1 MADEDGSWC
10 WCCGILILL
19 AIIGEFGEEI
29 IGFILVIIGLS
40 IPVILIYYG
49 IKYYNNK
56 EADKVYQ
63 ETDKS
68 YPPNHPLS
76 SFTTKSDEIPQYD
89 EILQYESIDEEEIQ
103 LYTLLIEVKDGNG
116 EPIENATLKVESDD
130 GFFDEKISDIDG
142 KVIYPRLQNEKYT
155 INVTAD
161 GFVEVDKSVNLNQKT
176 TIEIEMEE
184 YAKLE
189 LSVLD
194 EALNVP
200 IEDATVEVEDK
211 EYTTDEKGIVHIQNI
226 LKGKDVTI
234 HISKDLYHDHELEY
248 SIQESTNQVTVS
260 LKPNIVLKD
269 TYIDIRKELEASM
282 NATFGKLSKSIDLYI
297 PNYYNEFIISS
308 ANLLESIAI
317 NPVYM
322 QVSGF
327 DEKIDN
333 LYNIQKKICNRF
345 DDTLTD
351 AGLLT
356 DLNNITVQDDGKQ
369 PVINITLNS
378 YRSFIE
384 SYLNHPDDFVDQ
396 YKDDIAGDL
405 SKVDQQITEHFRTH
419 AMSPI
424 IGMWEISKSLVESNS
439 ADITE
444 NAASLLFGKILL
456 DTTDN
461 MFKINEI
468 IERLKLN
475 Y

>member
-10 WCCGILILL
+10 WCCGILILI
-19 AIIGEFGEEI
+19 AIIGEYGEEI

-40 IPVILIYYG
+40 IPILLIYYG

-56 EADKVYQ
+56 EADKIDQ
-63 ETDKS
+63 DDR
-68 YPPNHPLS
+68 
-76 SFTTKSDEIPQYD
+76 FTTESDEIPQDD
-89 EILQYESIDEEEIQ
+89 EILQDEFIDEDEIQ
-103 LYTLLIEVKDGNG
+103 LYTLLIEVKDGDG
-116 EPIENATLKVESDD
+116 EPIENATIKVESDN

-142 KVIYPRLQNEKYT
+142 KVIYSRLQNKKYT

-161 GFVEVDKSVNLNQKT
+161 GFVEVDKSVNLNQKK

-189 LSVLD
+189 LTVLD

-200 IEDATVEVEDK
+200 IEDATVEVEDE
-211 EYTTDEKGIVHIQNI
+211 EYTTDGNGIVHIQNI
-226 LKGKDVTI
+226 LKGEDVTI
-234 HISKDLYHDHELEY
+234 HISKDLYHNHELEY

-260 LKPNIVLKD
+260 LKPNIVLND
-269 TYIDIRKELEASM
+269 TYIDIRKELEVSM
-282 NATFGKLSKSIDLYI
+282 NATFAKLSTSIDLFI
-297 PNYYNEFIISS
+297 PNYYKEFVISS
-308 ANLLESIAI
+308 ANLLESIAV

-327 DEKIDN
+327 DEKIDY
-333 LYNIQKKICNRF
+333 LYNILKIICNRF
-345 DDTLTD
+345 DNTLTD
-351 AGLLT
+351 TGLLT
-356 DLNNITVQDDGKQ
+356 DLNNMTVRDDGKQ

-378 YRSFIE
+378 YRSYIE

-396 YKDDIAGDL
+396 YKDDIAGEL